1 MEQNAIKKRRRKAK
15 IALVVLLC
23 ANALF
28 AFTLWLL
35 SRYDQ
40 ISLDQIFYQLKTPAK
55 GTSDSLLLSTTLL
68 VGGITL
74 GLTTLDTLLYALL
87 SGALAGRLERFRR
100 YRAYTASRVCR
111 FFHRRVLPLSL
122 AVLLLCTGFFT
133 VRLGALGYLSNF
145 STESDFIKEHY
156 VDPRTVTLTFPE
168 KKRNLVYIFL
178 ESMENTFADPSAGG
192 NVTENFI
199 PELSAL
205 REEGVSFSHTND
217 IGGFY
222 SFDGATWTAAAMV
235 SQTAGVPIKITPATE
250 EYGKEGAYMSGL
262 TSIGDLLSD
271 AGYTQTLLLGS
282 NASFAARDSYF
293 STHGDYRIVDLHSL
307 KEEGRLP
314 ADYEEWWGYED
325 EKLFSF
331 AKEEILRLA
340 AADAPFNFTMLTADT
355 HFPDGY
361 LCSLCKDEH
370 EEQYANVLSC
380 SSRQLASFLTW
391 LKAQPFYE
399 DTAIVLAG
407 DHLTMDPEF
416 LADIH
421 EDYVRTSYNCFL
433 NSAVSPVREKERAFS
448 PFDLF
453 PTTLAAMGV
462 SIEGERLALGT
473 NLFSKESTL
482 TERYG
487 YEVLNDELQKRSVFY
502 EEAFFKKEDETK

>member
-1 MEQNAIKKRRRKAK
+1 MEQNAAKKRRRKRIA
-15 IALVVLLC
+15 ALVLLLC

-55 GTSDSLLLSTTLL
+55 GTSSSLLLSTTLL
-68 VGGITL
+68 VSGITL
-74 GLTTLDTLLYALL
+74 GLTALDALLYAIL

-100 YRAYTASRVCR
+100 YRAYRASRICR
-111 FFHRRVLPLSL
+111 FFYRRLLPLSL
-122 AVLLLCTGFFT
+122 AVLLFSTGFFT
-133 VRLGALGYLSNF
+133 LRLGALQYFYDF
-145 STESDFIKEHY
+145 STKSDFFEEHY
-156 VDPRTVTLTFPE
+156 TDPRQVALTFPE
-168 KKRNLVYIFL
+168 RKRNLIYIFL
-178 ESMENTFADPSAGG
+178 ESMENTFSDPTAGG
-192 NVTENFI
+192 KITADFI
-199 PELSAL
+199 PELTAL
-205 REEGVSFSHTND
+205 REEGVSFSHTAD
-217 IGGFY
+217 KGGFY
-222 SFDGATWTAAAMV
+222 PFDGATWTAAAMV
-235 SQTAGVPIKITPATE
+235 AQTAGVPIKITPATE

-262 TSIGDLLSD
+262 TSLGDLLAD
-271 AGYTQTLLLGS
+271 AGYAQTLLLGS

-293 STHGDYRIVDLHSL
+293 NTHGDYRIVDFLSL

-325 EKLFSF
+325 EKLFTF

-340 AADAPFNFTMLTADT
+340 AGDAPFNFTMLTADT

-361 LCSLCKDEH
+361 LCSLCKEEH
-370 EEQYANVLSC
+370 DEQYANVLSC
-380 SSRQLASFLTW
+380 SSRQIASFITW

-399 DTAIVLAG
+399 DTAVVLVG

-416 LADIH
+416 LSDIE

-433 NSAVSPVREKERAFS
+433 NASPTPAKEKHREFS

-462 SIEGERLALGT
+462 SIEGERLGLGT
-473 NLFSKESTL
+473 NLFSTEQTL

-487 YEVLNDELQKRSVFY
+487 YEALCEELSRRSVFY
-502 EEAFFKKEDETK
+502 ESTFFLPEKED